1 MAEKLSNKR
10 YAKMK
15 AKDTNFGVAY
25 ARTSSLGKKVKGS
38 RNRQIQEAVEAAGS
52 QGINIHTSIAE
63 VISGCL
69 SYEKRETLKNIL
81 ERKLPDMPKDKAK
94 TVHLFVES
102 VRALA
107 RNSMVAEQVYQE
119 SRKNNVRIVPKD
131 YPALF
136 AHNQTPTENF
146 VRKMVCALQEL
157 DRDTVV
163 WRLQQGQEHKR
174 QTTAEKTQA
183 GQPKVNGCKSY
194 VEHLAP
200 SEAVKKTIMKLGKK
214 RDAGEFGWRPLGH
227 KIAALLKLDK
237 PLPHETAKR
246 VYKEILMKASK
257 KWMGVRTKVMCFW
270 DSSLCACTVT
280 LNCPALAK
288 RAEAGVARL
297 KKGSAPNSWKA
308 THQLHTCGDSGSKWD
323 RLPTPAASV
332 LCD

>member
-1 MAEKLSNKR
+1 MRTNIKQKGKCAANLGPTWKKLCGGK
-10 YAKMK
+10 AVQQKVCKMK
-15 AKDTNFGVAY
+15 AKDKSFGVAY

-38 RNRQIQEAVEAAGS
+38 RKRQIEEAVEAAGS
-52 QGINIHTSIAE
+52 EGLHIHTAIAE
-63 VISGCL
+63 VVSGCL
-69 SYEKRETLKNIL
+69 SYDKRKTLKDIL

-119 SRKNNVRIVPKD
+119 SRKNNVKIVSKD

-174 QTTAEKTQA
+174 QTTAEKTQS

-200 SEAVKKTIMKLGKK
+200 SRAVKNKIIKLGKK
-214 RDAGEFGWRPLGH
+214 RAAGEFGWRPLAE
-227 KIAALLKLDK
+227 KITALLKLDK
-237 PLPHETAKR
+237 PLTHETAR
-246 VYKEILMKASK
+246 RIYQEIIMKT
-257 KWMGVRTKVMCFW
+257 TK
-270 DSSLCACTVT
+270 T
-280 LNCPALAK
+280 
-288 RAEAGVARL
+288 
-297 KKGSAPNSWKA
+297 
-308 THQLHTCGDSGSKWD
+308 
-323 RLPTPAASV
+323 
-332 LCD
+332 